1 MLATS
6 GRRPSQAAKGAD
18 TLVIITRTPLRI
30 TLGGGGT
37 DLPSYYEPHGGHVIS
52 AAIDKYVYIGINR
65 TFTDDY
71 FIKYS
76 ALERVNHV
84 DDIAHPIVR
93 EAMRLHPVGPAIELV
108 SLADIP
114 AGTGLG
120 SSGTF
125 TVGVLRALYA
135 FERNHVTAGALA
147 EEACHIEIDL
157 LGQPV
162 GKQDQYI
169 AAFGGLTCFEF
180 AHSGRVH
187 VSPLAVSNETLH
199 DLEEHLMMF
208 FTGYSR
214 QASAVLSD
222 QKTRSEAGDS
232 RMFDN
237 LHLVKKLGMA
247 TKEALEEGD
256 TERFAGLMHEHW
268 LHKKERSQGMS
279 SPEINGWY
287 DAGIDAGALGGK
299 LVGAGAGGFLL
310 FYTKDRARLRDAMA
324 AQGLSELRFSFDHDG
339 STVMCRGT

>member
-1 MLATS
+1 MLTAARATPEE
-6 GRRPSQAAKGAD
+6 RRGAER
-18 TLVIITRTPLRI
+18 LVIITRTPLRI

-37 DLPSYYEPHGGHVIS
+37 DLPSYYERHGGYVIS

-76 ALERVNHV
+76 ALERVRDV
-84 DDIAHPIVR
+84 DDIVHPIVR
-93 EAMRLHPVGPAIELV
+93 EAMRLHPVGPALEIV

-125 TVGVLRALYA
+125 TVGLLRALYA
-135 FERNHVTAGALA
+135 FKREHVTAGALA

-157 LGQPV
+157 LDQPV

-180 AHSGRVH
+180 GHSGRVH
-187 VSPLAVSNETLH
+187 VSPLAISNETLH

-214 QASAVLSD
+214 EAAAVLHD
-222 QKTRSEAGDS
+222 QKRRSDAGDE
-232 RMFDN
+232 RMFES
-237 LHLVKKLGMA
+237 LHKVRKLGMA
-247 TKEALEEGD
+247 TKEALEAGD
-256 TERFAGLMHEHW
+256 TLRFASLMHEHW
-268 LHKKERSQGMS
+268 LHKKERSDGIS
-279 SPEINGWY
+279 SDQINAWY
-287 DAGIDAGALGGK
+287 DLGMANGALGGK

-310 FYTKDRARLRDAMA
+310 FYSTERSRLRDAMTSA
-324 AQGLSELRFSFDHDG
+324 GLTELRFAFDHDG
-339 STVMCRGT
+339 STVMARGT

>member
-1 MLATS
+1 M
-6 GRRPSQAAKGAD
+6 
-18 TLVIITRTPLRI
+18 IITRTPLRI

-37 DLPSYYEPHGGHVIS
+37 DLPSYYGRHGGYVIS

-76 ALERVNHV
+76 ALERVRKV
-84 DDIAHPIVR
+84 DDIEHPIVR
-93 EAMRLHPVGPAIELV
+93 EALRLHPVGPSLELV

-125 TVGVLRALYA
+125 TVGLLRALYA
-135 FERNHVTAGALA
+135 FKREHVTAGALA

-169 AAFGGLTCFEF
+169 AAFGGLTCFDF
-180 AHSGRVH
+180 GHSGRAQ
-187 VSPLAVSNETLH
+187 VSPLAISNETLH
-199 DLEEHLMMF
+199 DLEEHLVMF

-214 QASAVLSD
+214 QAVDVLRDQQQRSD
-222 QKTRSEAGDS
+222 AGDD
-232 RMFDN
+232 RMFES
-237 LHLVKKLGMA
+237 LHVAKKLGTA
-247 TKEALEEGD
+247 TKEALEDGD
-256 TERFAGLMHEHW
+256 TDRFAALLHEHW
-268 LHKKERSQGMS
+268 LHKKERSHGIS
-279 SPEINGWY
+279 SPEINRWY
-287 DAGIDAGALGGK
+287 DLGIASGALGGK

-310 FYTKDRARLRDAMA
+310 FYTRDRVSVRDAMA
-324 AQGLSELRFSFDHDG
+324 AEGLAELRFSFDHDG
-339 STVMCRGT
+339 STVMARGS